1 MVLERL
7 EVQEAFKEILE
18 VAIQRGNE
26 QQGITVQ
33 EFVRE
38 LKEQLIHLLDKAKV

>member
-1 MVLERL
+1 MERF

-33 EFVRE
+33 EFVNE
-38 LKEQLIHLLDKAKV
+38 LKEQLTYLLDHAKV